1 MTKKNTIGKPE
12 KQCKNCRHFDNSKQ
26 VKDQRTKH
34 AGTCTFW
41 VEVTFLDSG
50 CNKFCTNDFNQQLLQ
65 ELATQKP
72 NFNQL
77 ELF

>member
-1 MTKKNTIGKPE
+1 MKNTVGKPQ
-12 KQCKNCRHFDNSKQ
+12 KQCQNCRHFDNSKQ
-26 VKDQRTKH
+26 IKDERTKH

-50 CNKFCTNDFNQQLLQ
+50 CNNYATGSFEKQLLE

-72 NFNQL
+72 NFNQI